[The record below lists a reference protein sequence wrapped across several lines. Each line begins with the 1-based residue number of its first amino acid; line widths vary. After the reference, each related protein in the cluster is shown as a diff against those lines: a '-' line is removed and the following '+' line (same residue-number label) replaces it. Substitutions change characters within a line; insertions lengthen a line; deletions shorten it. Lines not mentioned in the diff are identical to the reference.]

1 MAKLTQ
7 RSWQFGV
14 RQKNS
19 WQFGA
24 RKQQQMYTE
33 FLEVNAITLV
43 ACGSTMHVM
52 QPKDMFKQA
61 RQISRAS
68 QDETVPGG
76 EAKKRG
82 AKNSVNIC

>member
-1 MAKLTQ
+1 
-7 RSWQFGV
+7 
-14 RQKNS
+14 
-19 WQFGA
+19 
-24 RKQQQMYTE
+24 
-33 FLEVNAITLV
+33 
-43 ACGSTMHVM
+43 MHVM

-76 EAKKRG
+76 EAKKKG